1 MQVTCPQCGHELSMF
16 EEPPTD
22 RAEHL
27 AARVADAVGT
37 WWFLTGLVLLILGW
51 LVVNLIWQPFQ
62 PHPAT
67 MLAGLG
73 ASLATVAAL
82 QGPLILLSQRR
93 GAARDR
99 ARDREALRVAT
110 NTETDLHAIR
120 EALHHPDGTTRPGRG
135 EPSART
141 EPPEGA
147 TRR

>member
-1 MQVTCPQCGHELSMF
+1 MPPHPTAVPSADRHARAGAEVITCPHCGHELSMF
-16 EEPPTD
+16 EEPPAD
-22 RAEHL
+22 RAEQL

-37 WWFLTGLVLLILGW
+37 WWFLMGLLLLILGW
-51 LVVNLIWQPFQ
+51 LVVNLVWQPFQ

-82 QGPLILLSQRR
+82 QGPLILLTQRR

-110 NTETDLHAIR
+110 NTESDLHAIR
-120 EALHHPDGTTRPGRG
+120 EALHRNSG
-135 EPSART
+135 
-141 EPPEGA
+141 
-147 TRR
+147 